1 MKKIVS
7 LAVLAALTTPAI
19 AAPSYLAR
27 TKDGGY
33 NVTYDYNDKAK
44 SGWYIG
50 GRAELSFLNW
60 ENEYKLDGVDF
71 GKDEYSFESVFGGSF
86 FVGHTF
92 DYFWRAEVEAG
103 LIGQFDDADEGFEFK
118 MTVPYVLANGYYDFT
133 NGLYV
138 GAGLG
143 IALPKTELTNDAF
156 VSGDASERAV
166 TPMGAV
172 MLGWTYKLDYNLT
185 LDLRYR
191 LAAFGGVDQSRT
203 FVDGA
208 GNGSADYSN
217 MKLSNEIGLIFDNSI
232 SMGVR
237 YEF

>member
-19 AAPSYLAR
+19 AAPSYLSR

-44 SGWYIG
+44 TGWYIG

-60 ENEYKLDGVDF
+60 ENEYTSDYGDIVP
-71 GKDEYSFESVFGGSF
+71 EYSSDKYSYESVFGGSF

-92 DYFWRAEVEAG
+92 NYFWRAEVEAG
-103 LIGQFDDADEGFEFK
+103 IIGQFDDQDEGVEFK

-138 GAGLG
+138 GLGAG
-143 IALPKTELTNDAF
+143 IALPKTELDALNF
-156 VSGDASERAV
+156 VPGDRSERAV
-166 TPMGAV
+166 SAMGAV
-172 MLGWTYKLDYNLT
+172 MLGWAYKLDYNLT

-191 LAAFGGVDQSRT
+191 LAVFGGTEHVRD
-203 FVDGA
+203 FVYDETVFEFT
-208 GNGSADYSN
+208 
-217 MKLSNEIGLIFDNSI
+217 NEMGLILDNSI
-232 SMGVR
+232 SLGVR